1 MSDFVAVTRYF
12 EENPDEARKSLIESK
27 IVQADPKVYLSMT
40 AKDDLLRTV
49 EATKP
54 DIAMFRRLQDELI
67 KVKFQETR
75 VDIDKMVD
83 TSFLPK

>member
-1 MSDFVAVTRYF
+1 
-12 EENPDEARKSLIESK
+12 
-27 IVQADPKVYLSMT
+27 MT

-54 DIAMFRRLQDELI
+54 DAAMFARLQDELI
-67 KVKFQETR
+67 KVDFQEKR
-75 VDIDKMVD
+75 VDINKVVD